1 MKKITL
7 SAFYIFAFFSFLAFS
22 EDSRITGV
30 LRKAKSGFYIVQKEE
45 RQSRTTYE
53 IQKKNSDKK
62 AWKVLKS
69 LDGKVV
75 TVDCRI
81 TDSLSPFFHKIEI
94 ISVEEYAPCQPT
106 IQNH

>member
-1 MKKITL
+1 M
-7 SAFYIFAFFSFLAFS
+7 
-22 EDSRITGV
+22 
-30 LRKAKSGFYIVQKEE
+30 QKEE
-45 RQSRTTYE
+45 TQSRTTYE

-81 TDSLSPFFHKIEI
+81 TDSLSPFSHKIEI